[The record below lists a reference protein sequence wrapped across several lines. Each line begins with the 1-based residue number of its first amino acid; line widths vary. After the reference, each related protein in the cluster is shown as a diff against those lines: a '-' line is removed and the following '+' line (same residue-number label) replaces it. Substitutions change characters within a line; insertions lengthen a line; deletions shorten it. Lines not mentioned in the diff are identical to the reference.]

1 MKVSRERFAQNREN
15 IVDVAGALFRERGY
29 DGVGIADIMQAAG
42 LTHGGFYRHF
52 ASKDDLADQASRAA
66 LAASARRWKQVID
79 DAPERPLAALLREY
93 LSERHRDAPAH
104 GCLLAMAGAD
114 AARQGDTV
122 RAGVGDAVTRMID
135 GIAALLPDRLRSTR
149 RRKAAATLAGM
160 VGALVLARAVGDEA
174 LSQEI
179 LASAATELERAAMAS

>member
-1 MKVSRERFAQNREN
+1 MKVSREQAAQNREN

-66 LAASARRWKQVID
+66 LAASARRWRQVID
-79 DAPERPLAALLREY
+79 DAPDAPLAALLREY
-93 LSERHRDAPAH
+93 LSERHRDAPGH
-104 GCLLAMAGAD
+104 GCLLAMIGTD
-114 AARQGDTV
+114 AARQGDAV
-122 RAGVGDAVTRMID
+122 RVGVGEAVTQMID
-135 GIAALLPDRLRSTR
+135 GVARLLPDRLRSTR

-160 VGALVLARAVGDEA
+160 VGALVLARAVGDDA
-174 LSQEI
+174 LSKEI
-179 LASAATELERAAMAS
+179 LDAAVSELERGAAA

>member
-1 MKVSRERFAQNREN
+1 MKVSREQAAQNREN

-52 ASKDDLADQASRAA
+52 ASKDDLADEASRAA
-66 LAASARRWKQVID
+66 LAASARRWRQVID

-93 LSERHRDAPAH
+93 LSERHRDAPDR
-104 GCLLAMAGAD
+104 GCLLAMIGTD
-114 AARQGDTV
+114 AARQSDAV
-122 RAGVGDAVTRMID
+122 RTGIGEAVTRMID
-135 GIAALLPDRLRSTR
+135 GVARLLPDRLRSTR

-160 VGALVLARAVGDEA
+160 VGALVLARAVGDAA
-174 LSQEI
+174 LSKEI
-179 LASAATELERAAMAS
+179 LDAAATELERGSAT

>member
-29 DGVGIADIMQAAG
+29 DGV
-42 LTHGGFYRHF
+42 
-52 ASKDDLADQASRAA
+52 
-66 LAASARRWKQVID
+66 
-79 DAPERPLAALLREY
+79 
-93 LSERHRDAPAH
+93 
-104 GCLLAMAGAD
+104 
-114 AARQGDTV
+114 
-122 RAGVGDAVTRMID
+122 

>member
-1 MKVSRERFAQNREN
+1 MKVSREQAAQNREN

-52 ASKDDLADQASRAA
+52 ASKDDLADEASRAA
-66 LAASARRWKQVID
+66 LAASARRWRQVID

-93 LSERHRDAPAH
+93 LSERHRDAPDR
-104 GCLLAMAGAD
+104 GCLLAMIGTD
-114 AARQGDTV
+114 AARQGDAV
-122 RAGVGDAVTRMID
+122 RTGIGEAVTRMID
-135 GIAALLPDRLRSTR
+135 GVARLLPDRLRSTR

-160 VGALVLARAVGDEA
+160 VGALVLARAVGDAA
-174 LSQEI
+174 LSKEI
-179 LASAATELERAAMAS
+179 LDAAATELERGSAT